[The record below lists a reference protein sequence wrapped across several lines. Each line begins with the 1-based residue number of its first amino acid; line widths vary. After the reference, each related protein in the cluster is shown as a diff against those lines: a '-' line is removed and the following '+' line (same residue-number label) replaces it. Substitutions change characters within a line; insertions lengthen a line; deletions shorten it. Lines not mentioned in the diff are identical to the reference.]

1 MKKLKYL
8 FAVGLSLLIF
18 ASCKHDDLSMA
29 KPNENVRPAAD
40 FVKNNYEM
48 RLFYAALQKVGY
60 VDQLNG
66 TGPFTLLAPTD
77 EAFNNLGIYTAAD
90 FDKMNVDSLKKVIGY
105 HVLPR
110 KLRVAD
116 IPSNGVD
123 VRYATLEGTALY
135 ASAASTNPNGGVL
148 DELYFS
154 GVEATRK
161 DVVLANGT
169 LHVLNQ
175 VMKPNFSKTIQQ
187 WLAQRAEYSVFV
199 AGLKKFNLWDQ
210 LAMQGP
216 FTIFAPDNKA
226 MEDVGI
232 TELSLSAMD
241 AGKYMGDLL
250 FGVYILYDR
259 HFFTS
264 DGQVFA
270 GINSNGSY
278 SYYPKNTTY
287 YMTFGAGKMY
297 PSFKLA
303 YSLVLR
309 TGPTSND
316 PPVAVSSNITVKNDN
331 LCSNGL
337 VHHLVSGLITQE
349 EAIKR

>member
-1 MKKLKYL
+1 MKKLTYL
-8 FAVGLSLLIF
+8 FAVGLSLLFF
-18 ASCKHDDLSMA
+18 ASCKHDDLTMA

-66 TGPFTLLAPTD
+66 KGPFTVLAPTD

-90 FDKMNVDSLKKVIGY
+90 FDKMNADSLKKVIGY

-110 KLRVAD
+110 RLRVAD
-116 IPSNGVD
+116 IPTNGID
-123 VRYATLEGTALY
+123 VRYTTLEGAALY
-135 ASAASTNPNGGVL
+135 ASAASLNPNGGAL

-175 VMKPNFSKTIQQ
+175 VMKPNFSKTTQQ
-187 WLAQRAEYSVFV
+187 WLAQHAEYSVFV
-199 AGLKKFNLWDQ
+199 SGLKKFNLWDQ
-210 LAMQGP
+210 LATQGP

-226 MEDVGI
+226 LENVGI
-232 TELSLSAMD
+232 TELSISAMD
-241 AGKYMGDLL
+241 VGKYMGDLL
-250 FGVYILYDR
+250 FGIYILYDR

-270 GINSNGSY
+270 GINSNGAY
-278 SYYPKNTTY
+278 NYYPKNTTY

-316 PPVAVSSNITVKNDN
+316 PPVAVSGDITVKNDN

-337 VHHLVSGLITQE
+337 VHHLSSGLVKPE
-349 EAIKR
+349 EALKR